1 MADENAT
8 PKTHAEQQAERM
20 RERDR
25 AQAEADA
32 NRAPG
37 ERGMPEHTERTN
49 NRAQGS
55 GRENTAIPE
64 HTREVP
70 PPSDEAPFGAN
81 PLPPRKILNID
92 GPGNGNGVSWIDF
105 SEPCPMELIQAI
117 YDNSKDG
124 PVTIWSRHLA
134 EADFSALLW
143 NWLLEGDSAWRS
155 RSLSMQLWE
164 PPTEVPPREA
174 GQQVSFT
181 PPAPR
186 TQEQRETRRTTATQT
201 AQAAQA
207 AQAQRNTTQQQPAK
221 PA

>member
-1 MADENAT
+1 MADENQT
-8 PKTHAEQQAERM
+8 PPTHAESQAERM

-25 AQAEADA
+25 AAAEAEA
-32 NRAPG
+32 NRQPG
-37 ERGMPEHTERTN
+37 DPPVHTERTN

-70 PPSDEAPFGAN
+70 PPSEEAPFGAN
-81 PLPPRKILNID
+81 PKPPLKILNID
-92 GPGNGNGVSWIDF
+92 GAQANGVSWIDF

-134 EADFSALLW
+134 ESDFSALLW
-143 NWLLEGDSAWRS
+143 NWLVEGDAAWRS

-164 PPTEVPPREA
+164 PPTEVPPQGV
-174 GQQVSFT
+174 GQAVNFT
-181 PPAPR
+181 PPAPK
-186 TQEQRETRRTTATQT
+186 TEAQR
-201 AQAAQA
+201 AQP
-207 AQAQRNTTQQQPAK
+207 AQRNTTAQRETQRAQPHK
-221 PA
+221 

>member
-1 MADENAT
+1 MADE
-8 PKTHAEQQAERM
+8 PKTHAEQMADRQ
-20 RERDR
+20 RERDK
-25 AQAEADA
+25 AAAEADA

-37 ERGMPEHTERTN
+37 ERAAAEHDERTN

-70 PPSDEAPFGAN
+70 PPSEEAPFGAN
-81 PLPPRKILNID
+81 PKPPLKILNID
-92 GPGNGNGVSWIDF
+92 GAQANGVSWIDF

-134 EADFSALLW
+134 ESDFSALLW
-143 NWLLEGDSAWRS
+143 NWLVEGDAAWRT

-164 PPTEVPPREA
+164 PPTEVPPQGV
-174 GQQVSFT
+174 GQAINFT
-181 PPAPR
+181 PPAPK
-186 TQEQRETRRTTATQT
+186 TEAQR
-201 AQAAQA
+201 AQP
-207 AQAQRNTTQQQPAK
+207 AQRNTTAQRAQPHK
-221 PA
+221 